1 MRAGSV
7 ERLSVGSVVKYFPSI
22 SVGLCGVAALLML
35 TGCARPAP
43 MSDAQVDS
51 LFAAYAEPGAPGAA
65 VLIVNDTS
73 IRIRTYGLADLEG
86 NVPVTPRSDF
96 RLASLTKQFTATAIL
111 VLAKEGQLSLDDP
124 ITDRLIGMRDHAK
137 GIQLKHLLGH
147 TSGIWDYED
156 FVPDSMPPVHDADVP
171 GLVARAE
178 SLYFA
183 PGSKYQYSNSGYALL
198 ALTVEKASGKRFA
211 EFLQERVFGPAG
223 MTSTVAFEE
232 GISTVPERAY
242 GHSRRDGVWVRND
255 QSNTSAVLGDGG
267 VYTNVTDLSHWIR
280 TLMTAPLPGAELQ
293 QRAWTPATLA
303 DGALSPYGMGWF
315 VDQDRG
321 QRRLSHHGETRGFTN
336 AFLMYPDSK
345 VAVIV
350 LTNRIGGG
358 PWDLAQKVAD
368 AEVGLTGPAAKFG
381 F

>member
-1 MRAGSV
+1 MN
-7 ERLSVGSVVKYFPSI
+7 
-22 SVGLCGVAALLML
+22 GVAEQASGPPKETSLFSVPPWCAVVLLVVVSA
-35 TGCARPAP
+35 CAKAP
-43 MSDAQVDS
+43 EPMTDAGLDS

-73 IRIRTYGLADLEG
+73 VRIRTWGLADLEG
-86 NVPVTPRSDF
+86 NAPVTPRSDF
-96 RLASLTKQFTATAIL
+96 RLASLTKEFTATAIL

-124 ITDRLIGMRDHAK
+124 ITDRLVGMRDHAK
-137 GIQLKHLLGH
+137 GIQIKHLLTH

-183 PGSKYQYSNSGYALL
+183 PGSQYRYSNSGYALL

-211 EFLQERVFGPAG
+211 EFLQEKVFAPSG
-223 MTSTVAFEE
+223 MTATVAFED

-242 GHSRRDGVWVRND
+242 GHSKRDGAWVRND

-280 TLMTAPLPGAELQ
+280 TLLTAPLPGNELQ
-293 QRAWTPATLA
+293 QRAWTPATLTN
-303 DGALSPYGMGWF
+303 GTPGPYGMGWF
-315 VDQDRG
+315 VDTDRG
-321 QRRLSHHGETRGFTN
+321 LRRLSHHGETRGFTN
-336 AFLMYPDSK
+336 GFLMYPDRK

-368 AEVGLTGPAAKFG
+368 AELGLTGTPAKFG